1 MIQCPYCK
9 EYITS
14 NFVTVKSAT
23 RRDPPEAGIFPCPF
37 CDKRIR
43 LVRDDRLVRWIQM
56 GSILPL
62 VLSFDLY
69 TGSRTRDIH
78 GIGYICAA
86 ILVAWGMLI
95 LLMVFYSQPS
105 VSGVEPS
112 ATPSKPR
119 DRHETDHG

>member
-1 MIQCPYCK
+1 MIQCPYCR
-9 EYITS
+9 EYITQ

-23 RRDPPEAGIFPCPF
+23 RRDAPEAGIFPCPF

-43 LVRDDRLVRWIQM
+43 LVRDDRLVRWVQM

-69 TGSRTRDIH
+69 TGSKSRDIH

-95 LLMVFYSQPS
+95 LFIAFYSRLS
-105 VSGVEPS
+105 VIGAEPS
-112 ATPSKPR
+112 ATSSRPC